1 MTDLCELL
9 YQIKQRPG
17 MFLDTPSIK
26 SLQMLMMGYNIARRD
41 QNIPLTKQELEFQG
55 FQQWVQDKYNVL
67 SSKSWATIILEN
79 SQDERDAFDKFF
91 ELFEEFTHEIS
102 KAEISQTS

>member
-1 MTDLCELL
+1 MADLCELL
-9 YQIKQRPG
+9 HQIKKRPG
-17 MFLDTPSIK
+17 MFLDSPSIK

-55 FQQWVQDKYNVL
+55 FQQWIQDKYNVL

-79 SQDERDAFDKFF
+79 SQDERDALNKFF
-91 ELFEEFTHEIS
+91 DLFEEFTNEVS
-102 KAEISQTS
+102 QTKISQT